1 MDIRIR
7 GQTTSS
13 ITMMGDRDFR
23 TTIQTALSSIGKELQ
38 LDIDP
43 KNIQT
48 IHLQEVVQCLR
59 RSYFDR
65 IDPVEIERR
74 GFNEL
79 LSGLLRKLEYGSEPK
94 VFEIDDIKL
103 EGQTDMIVDD
113 AILLFRP
120 AQGELENPIANDVLY
135 LNACLW
141 IYDKTEGI
149 VVYITGDRKE
159 TTFSLTR
166 NKKMFEEVIRRVRVL
181 NNLLKEQ
188 KAPILEPS
196 TECSECQYYERCFIK
211 KKNSKHVDIG
221 EMLGLG
227 KFGHQD

>member
-1 MDIRIR
+1 
-7 GQTTSS
+7 
-13 ITMMGDRDFR
+13 MMGDRDFR

-103 EGQTDMIVDD
+103 QGQTDMIVDD
-113 AILLFRP
+113 AIMLFRP
-120 AQGELENPIANDVLY
+120 AAQSELENPLANDVLY

-196 TECSECQYYERCFIK
+196 TECSECQYYEKCFMK

-221 EMLGLG
+221 EMLGMGKLG
-227 KFGHQD
+227 NKG

>member
-1 MDIRIR
+1 
-7 GQTTSS
+7 
-13 ITMMGDRDFR
+13 MMGDRDFR
-23 TTIQTALSSIGKELQ
+23 TIIQTALSSIGRELE
-38 LDIDP
+38 LDIDS
-43 KNIQT
+43 KNTQS

-65 IDPVEIERR
+65 IDPIEIERR

-94 VFEIDDIKL
+94 EFEIDDIKL
-103 EGQTDMIVDD
+103 KGQTDMIVDD
-113 AILLFRP
+113 VIMLFRS
-120 AQGELENPIANDVLY
+120 AQSELDNPLANDVLY

-149 VVYITGDRKE
+149 IVYITGDRKE
-159 TTFSLTR
+159 TTFSSTR

-181 NNLLKEQ
+181 TNLLKEE

-196 TECSECQYYERCFIK
+196 VECSDCQYYERCFIK

-221 EMLGLG
+221 EMLGIG